1 MIKGRKVGKEMI
13 MMQESLN
20 HTKPKR
26 ISFGPFIPITRRHIK
41 AFFLNLQSEAQLHF
55 TSGKIHFIRLKKS

>member
-26 ISFGPFIPITRRHIK
+26 ISFGPFIPIRRRQD
-41 AFFLNLQSEAQLHF
+41 LQS
-55 TSGKIHFIRLKKS
+55 I